1 KTAPEMWSLS
11 FFLISIS
18 LLPTV
23 TSTACPAVPA
33 PIAGFTYAQQYIR
46 GNYSDAVNGTDHA
59 LGTASPGT
67 DWRQEYS
74 LGYGAFQSN
83 TANCA
88 ADCVYRLQAY
98 TKPEIRNSDCDWDYR
113 TIMMRMDPATGA
125 AYDPAG
131 DYTAYKTQLSTTTS
145 TLYCA
150 RQEGYCGATT
160 PLYLYYNKNTSDYV
174 TRGATQPN
182 GTEED
187 PNSVIANGGQPWC
200 YLFQPPTTTSTTVS
214 TTTATTTTAKPTTT
228 SSSATTSTSPTITTT
243 TIKSSTTS
251 SSSSTTSSSISSATS
266 SSASSPSTTTTP
278 TTTTTASS
286 TTGNPSSTTTTN
298 PSSTSTVSS
307 QTTSTTSY
315 SGTLTSA
322 SGSSSTTTRTTTTTA
337 ITTTRTPATT
347 TTVSTT
353 TSPYVYPGTTDT
365 SGTYEPGDTV
375 FPNGTIVRTNGDT
388 VYPNGT
394 VLTSDGWTIKDGTKI
409 APNGTVYNPNGSQTY
424 PNGTTLNADGSTTYP
439 NGTTVTKDGT
449 AYNPGGTVSY
459 PNGTV
464 AYPNGTTTYPDG
476 SYQAPNGVTYY
487 PNGTQKYEDG
497 TVVSADGTV
506 TSPDGT
512 VTYPNGTTVVA
523 PPATAKSGSGISL
536 GWPLIIL
543 GVIVGAGL
551 VIGVIYCLTIQFI
564 KSGARAVSPEYY
576 HRYEPYRSDTDMA
589 PPRVMQPAAAAPPP
603 FS

>member
-1 KTAPEMWSLS
+1 MWSLS

-23 TSTACPAVPA
+23 SGTACPAVPA

-46 GNYSDAVNGTDHA
+46 GNYSDVVNGTDHA

-125 AYDPAG
+125 AYDPTG
-131 DYTAYKTQLSTTTS
+131 DYTAYNTQLTTTTS

-174 TRGATQPN
+174 TRGSTQPN

-200 YLFQPPTTTSTTVS
+200 YLFQVTPHDPYLAVDHVFHHCLHDDDSILGLLLIYIFFRHDDDGQVILDDIFCLNINDFSQCVTLLFVPHVVPSTVGTQGHHDDDVTYFVDHVS
-214 TTTATTTTAKPTTT
+214 DDFNYDDKPDHHQHRLLDNHQ
-228 SSSATTSTSPTITTT
+228 SLFHDDNESVPDIDVVRGFLDIGSWFWFLFSV
-243 TIKSSTTS
+243 
-251 SSSSTTSSSISSATS
+251 SSST
-266 SSASSPSTTTTP
+266 
-278 TTTTTASS
+278 
-286 TTGNPSSTTTTN
+286 
-298 PSSTSTVSS
+298 
-307 QTTSTTSY
+307 
-315 SGTLTSA
+315 TSA
-322 SGSSSTTTRTTTTTA
+322 SGSSSTTSPTTSRTTTTA

-365 SGTYEPGDTV
+365 LGTYEPGDTV
-375 FPNGTIVRTNGDT
+375 YPNGTIVRTNGDT

-394 VLTSDGWTIKDGTKI
+394 VVTSDGWTIKDGTKT

-424 PNGTTLNADGSTTYP
+424 PNGTTLNSDGSTTYP

-464 AYPNGTTTYPDG
+464 AYPNGTTIYPDG

-497 TVVSADGTV
+497 TVVSPDGTV
-506 TSPDGT
+506 KSPDGT
-512 VTYPNGTTVVA
+512 VTYPNGTVVA

-551 VIGVIYCLTIQFI
+551 VIGV
-564 KSGARAVSPEYY
+564 
-576 HRYEPYRSDTDMA
+576 
-589 PPRVMQPAAAAPPP
+589 PRKGPI
-603 FS
+603 